1 MASIGN
7 MPSIKR
13 RLIRLNP
20 SAFLLVAQLLV
31 LVLHAL
37 FDDLKSQRGLI
48 SAFSVVILVLV
59 VWVVSRNAKVSWF
72 AWTLAGGS
80 FFLSLLSAF
89 IENANLLAGSSLV
102 AALLYF
108 YAAGGLIVY
117 MMSDDKVTRD
127 ELFGLG
133 ATFTLLAWGFAY
145 LYLVCQTWLPGSFF
159 SSIVVDRPLTFLEFL
174 SLSFTNL
181 TATGLGD
188 IMPAGAT
195 ARILVMLEQFVGIG
209 YVAMVVS
216 RLISLTTQRKKR
228 P

>member
-1 MASIGN
+1 MTPVKYLTPIQS
-7 MPSIKR
+7 
-13 RLIRLNP
+13 RLLRLNP
-20 SAFLLVAQLLV
+20 SAFLLVAQLIV
-31 LVLHAL
+31 LILHAL

-48 SAFSVVILVLV
+48 SAFSVLVLVLV

-72 AWTLAGGS
+72 AWILAGGS
-80 FFLSLLSAF
+80 FVLSLLSAF
-89 IENANLLAGSSLV
+89 SENENMLAWSSLV
-102 AALLYF
+102 EALLYY
-108 YAAGGLIVY
+108 YAAGGLIAY
-117 MMSDDKVTRD
+117 MMRDDKVTTD

-159 SSIVVDRPLTFLEFL
+159 SSIVTDRPLTFLELL

-188 IMPAGAT
+188 IMPVGAT

-216 RLISLTTQRKKR
+216 RLISLTTQRRKR
-228 P
+228 L

>member
-1 MASIGN
+1 MASSRYVTPIQ
-7 MPSIKR
+7 R
-13 RLIRLNP
+13 RILRWNP
-20 SAFLLVAQLLV
+20 SAFLLAAQLLV
-31 LVLHAL
+31 LVLHAV

-48 SAFSVVILVLV
+48 SAFSVVILLLV
-59 VWVVSRNAKVSWF
+59 VWVVSRSSKISWL
-72 AWTLAGGS
+72 AWILAGGS
-80 FFLSLLSAF
+80 FTLSLISAF
-89 IENANLLAGSSLV
+89 IENANLLAWSSLIEAV
-102 AALLYF
+102 LYF
-108 YAAGGLIVY
+108 YAAGGLIAY
-117 MMSDDKVTRD
+117 MMSDDRVTTD

-145 LYLVCQTWLPGSFF
+145 LYLVCQTWLPGSFY
-159 SSIVVDRPLTFLEFL
+159 SSVITNRSLTFLEFL

-188 IMPAGAT
+188 IMPIGAT
-195 ARILVMLEQFVGIG
+195 ARILGMLEQFAGIG